1 MYAAKVPTD
10 IGRSRSDLRP
20 GLEAQLDR
28 IGEATGRLVAAFRSA
43 VRRGLTLGTS
53 TAAGH
58 SPAGGAGIART
69 AGPNLPD
76 GRPAVMSDPEM
87 HPPAEQY
94 GDPMAFRHR

>member
-43 VRRGLTLGTS
+43 VQRGLTLGTS
-53 TAAGH
+53 AAAGRP
-58 SPAGGAGIART
+58 PAGDVGIPRT
-69 AGPNLPD
+69 AGLPD

-94 GDPMAFRHR
+94 GDPTAFRHR

>member
-43 VRRGLTLGTS
+43 VQRGLTLGTS
-53 TAAGH
+53 AAAGR
-58 SPAGGAGIART
+58 SPAGDAGIARP
-69 AGPNLPD
+69 AGLPD

>member
-1 MYAAKVPTD
+1 MYAAKAPTD

-43 VRRGLTLGTS
+43 VQRGLTLGTS
-53 TAAGH
+53 TAAGR
-58 SPAGGAGIART
+58 SSAGDAGIART
-69 AGPNLPD
+69 PGLPD

-94 GDPMAFRHR
+94 GDPTAFRHR

>member
-20 GLEAQLDR
+20 GLEAHLDR

-43 VRRGLTLGTS
+43 VQRGLTLGAS
-53 TAAGH
+53 TAAGRP
-58 SPAGGAGIART
+58 PAGDAGLAPT
-69 AGPNLPD
+69 AGLPD

-94 GDPMAFRHR
+94 GDPTAFRHR